1 MLIEIAICDDDIKL
15 CSCLEELIMDYA
27 QEHAVDISVTIYYTG
42 SKFLS
47 DFPDISYDMVFLDIR
62 LKDINGIEV
71 GERIRNT
78 PCGNKLRITYISTF
92 KDYAL
97 QLFRIH
103 PYDFLIKPIR
113 KSELERVLDEL
124 TEILREKNKVFQY
137 RIRNTYSRIPYHDIM
152 YFFSEDK
159 KIHIVTPYGEI
170 LFWGKLR
177 EVQKETKDH
186 FLLIHKSFLI
196 NCDYV
201 YQYGYSSVIMENGA
215 VLNISKSNR
224 VKVRERLMQM
234 MENRKDD

>member
-1 MLIEIAICDDDIKL
+1 MIEIAICDDDIKL
-15 CSCLEELIMDYA
+15 CSYLEGLVMDYA
-27 QEHAVDISVTIYYTG
+27 QEHAVDISVTIYYSG

-47 DFPDISYDMVFLDIR
+47 DVTNIPYDMVFLDIC
-62 LKDINGIEV
+62 LKDISGIEV
-71 GERIRNT
+71 GKRVRNT

-103 PYDFLIKPIR
+103 PYDFLLKPIR
-113 KSELERVLDEL
+113 RSEVERVLDEL

-137 RIRNTYSRIPYHDIM
+137 RVRNTYSRIPYHDIM

-159 KIHIVTPYGEI
+159 KIHIVTPGGEI

-177 EVQKETKDH
+177 EVQKETKDY
-186 FLLIHKSFLI
+186 FLMIHKSFLI
-196 NCDYV
+196 NRDYV
-201 YQYGYSSVIMENGA
+201 HQYSYSSVIMEDGT

-224 VKVRERLMQM
+224 ARVRECLMQM
-234 MENRKDD
+234 MENKKID